1 MGSTPKNP
9 CSNMRLRLVLVS
21 LSLVHCLPI
30 EDTEAVAAAK
40 AEFAELFAA
49 AEAGEHA
56 ALAPVNNDV
65 QASQMPAE
73 YLEDTKDVAAAKA
86 AFNEAFEEA
95 KSGDLA
101 AKQAPAPV
109 HVVADPVSPTYT
121 SLPLSYHSV
130 SYTPYSYPTHP
141 VTSPLLHHAAASYYH
156 PTTASLPHYSIPAF
170 SLHGLPYSGL
180 PYSGLPAYNG
190 AFHPYAGFPTI
201 AYNTLA
207 SVPAEVEEE
216 E

>member
-30 EDTEAVAAAK
+30 EDTEEVAAAK

-56 ALAPVNNDV
+56 ALAPVNNDI
-65 QASQMPAE
+65 QASQVPAE
-73 YLEDTKDVAAAKA
+73 YLEDTEDVANAKA

-95 KSGDLA
+95 KSGGLA

-109 HVVADPVSPTYT
+109 HVVADPVAPTYT

-130 SYTPYSYPTHP
+130 SYNPYSHPTHP
-141 VTSPLLHHAAASYYH
+141 VTSPLLHHATPSLPLASRAC
-156 PTTASLPHYSIPAF
+156 PTTACPTVACLPMPAPFIPTQASLQLPTTPLPL
-170 SLHGLPYSGL
+170 SLQRRRRSKQVLIL
-180 PYSGLPAYNG
+180 
-190 AFHPYAGFPTI
+190 
-201 AYNTLA
+201 
-207 SVPAEVEEE
+207 
-216 E
+216 

>member
-30 EDTEAVAAAK
+30 EDTEEVAAAK

-65 QASQMPAE
+65 QASQVPAE
-73 YLEDTKDVAAAKA
+73 YLEYTEDVAAAKA

-95 KSGDLA
+95 KSGGLA

-109 HVVADPVSPTYT
+109 HVVANPVAPTFT
-121 SLPLSYHSV
+121 NLPLSYHGL
-130 SYTPYSYPTHP
+130 SYSPYSYAAHHP
-141 VTSPLLHHAAASYYH
+141 AAFHHSAPYYAS
-156 PTTASLPHYSIPAF
+156 TLPHLSIPAF
-170 SLHGLPYSGL
+170 GLQGLPYNGLPFSGL
-180 PYSGLPAYNG
+180 PSYNGVPAYAFTGLPSL
-190 AFHPYAGFPTI
+190 

-207 SVPAEVEEE
+207 SASAEEDEE
-216 E
+216 

>member
-9 CSNMRLRLVLVS
+9 CSNMRLGLVLVP

-30 EDTEAVAAAK
+30 EDTEEVAAAR

-65 QASQMPAE
+65 QASQVPAE
-73 YLEDTKDVAAAKA
+73 YLEDTEDVAAAKA

-95 KSGDLA
+95 KSGGLA

-109 HVVADPVSPTYT
+109 HVVAGPSG
-121 SLPLSYHSV
+121 SNLHKSSSQLPQYV
-130 SYTPYSYPTHP
+130 VHP
-141 VTSPLLHHAAASYYH
+141 IQ
-156 PTTASLPHYSIPAF
+156 LPHPPGDIS
-170 SLHGLPYSGL
+170 
-180 PYSGLPAYNG
+180 
-190 AFHPYAGFPTI
+190 
-201 AYNTLA
+201 
-207 SVPAEVEEE
+207 
-216 E
+216 

>member
-30 EDTEAVAAAK
+30 EDTEEVAAAK

-65 QASQMPAE
+65 QASQVPAE
-73 YLEDTKDVAAAKA
+73 YLEDTEDVAAAKA

-95 KSGDLA
+95 KSGGLA

-109 HVVADPVSPTYT
+109 HVVADPVAPTYT

-130 SYTPYSYPTHP
+130 SYNPYSYPTHP
-141 VTSPLLHHAAASYYH
+141 VTSPLLHHAAAPYCPTAACLPTMEPSIPTQASLQL
-156 PTTASLPHYSIPAF
+156 PTTPLPLSLQ
-170 SLHGLPYSGL
+170 
-180 PYSGLPAYNG
+180 
-190 AFHPYAGFPTI
+190 
-201 AYNTLA
+201 
-207 SVPAEVEEE
+207 
-216 E
+216 

>member
-1 MGSTPKNP
+1 MGSAPKNP

-21 LSLVHCLPI
+21 LSLFHCLPI
-30 EDTEAVAAAK
+30 EDTEEVAAAK

-65 QASQMPAE
+65 QASQVPAE
-73 YLEDTKDVAAAKA
+73 YLEDTEDVANAKA

-95 KSGDLA
+95 KSGGLA

-109 HVVADPVSPTYT
+109 HVVADPVAPTYT

-130 SYTPYSYPTHP
+130 SYNPYSYPTHP
-141 VTSPLLHHAAASYYH
+141 ITSPLLHHAAAPYYH
-156 PTTASLPHYSIPAF
+156 PAATSLPHYSIPAF
-170 SLHGLPYSGL
+170 GLHGLPYNGL
-180 PYSGLPAYNG
+180 PYSGLPAYAG

>member
-1 MGSTPKNP
+1 MGSAPKNP
-9 CSNMRLRLVLVS
+9 CSNMRLGLVLVS
-21 LSLVHCLPI
+21 LSLFHCLPI
-30 EDTEAVAAAK
+30 EDTEEVAAAK

-65 QASQMPAE
+65 QASQVPAE
-73 YLEDTKDVAAAKA
+73 YLEDTEDVAAAKA

-95 KSGDLA
+95 KSGGLV

-130 SYTPYSYPTHP
+130 SYNPYSYPTHP
-141 VTSPLLHHAAASYYH
+141 VTSPLLHHAASPYYH
-156 PTTASLPHYSIPAF
+156 PTAASLPHYSIPAF
-170 SLHGLPYSGL
+170 GLQGLPYTGL
-180 PYSGLPAYNG
+180 PCSGLPAYNG

-207 SVPAEVEEE
+207 SAPVEVEEE

>member
-9 CSNMRLRLVLVS
+9 CSNMRLGLVLVS

-30 EDTEAVAAAK
+30 EDTEEVAAAK

-65 QASQMPAE
+65 QASQVPAE
-73 YLEDTKDVAAAKA
+73 YLEDTEDVAAAKA
-86 AFNEAFEEA
+86 AFNKAFEEA
-95 KSGDLA
+95 KSGGLA

-109 HVVADPVSPTYT
+109 HV
-121 SLPLSYHSV
+121 
-130 SYTPYSYPTHP
+130 
-141 VTSPLLHHAAASYYH
+141 
-156 PTTASLPHYSIPAF
+156 
-170 SLHGLPYSGL
+170 LHGLPYSGL

-201 AYNTLA
+201 AY
-207 SVPAEVEEE
+207 
-216 E
+216 

>member
-9 CSNMRLRLVLVS
+9 CSNMRLGLVLVS

-30 EDTEAVAAAK
+30 EDTE
-40 AEFAELFAA
+40 
-49 AEAGEHA
+49 EAGEHA

-65 QASQMPAE
+65 QASQVPAE
-73 YLEDTKDVAAAKA
+73 YLEDTEDVTAAKA

-95 KSGDLA
+95 KSGGLA

-109 HVVADPVSPTYT
+109 HVVADPVAPTYT

-141 VTSPLLHHAAASYYH
+141 VTSPLLHHTASPFYH
-156 PTTASLPHYSIPAF
+156 PTATSLPHYSIPAF
-170 SLHGLPYSGL
+170 GLQGLPYNGL
-180 PYSGLPAYNG
+180 PYSGLPAYAG

-216 E
+216 

>member
-30 EDTEAVAAAK
+30 EDTEEVAAAK

-49 AEAGEHA
+49 AETGEHA

-65 QASQMPAE
+65 QASQVPAE
-73 YLEDTKDVAAAKA
+73 YLEDTEDVAAAKA

-95 KSGDLA
+95 KSGGLA

-109 HVVADPVSPTYT
+109 HVEADPVAPTYT

-130 SYTPYSYPTHP
+130 SYTPYSHPTHP
-141 VTSPLLHHAAASYYH
+141 ITYPLLHHATAPYYH
-156 PTTASLPHYSIPAF
+156 PTAASLPHYSIPAF
-170 SLHGLPYSGL
+170 GLQGLPYN
-180 PYSGLPAYNG
+180 GLPAYAG

-207 SVPAEVEEE
+207 SV
-216 E
+216 